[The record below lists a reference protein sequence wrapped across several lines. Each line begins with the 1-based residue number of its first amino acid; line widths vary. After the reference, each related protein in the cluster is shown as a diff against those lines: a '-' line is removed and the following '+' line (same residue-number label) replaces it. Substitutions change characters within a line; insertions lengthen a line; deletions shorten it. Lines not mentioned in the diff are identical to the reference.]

1 MRIFANY
8 HKDEAV
14 RFISHLDMQRL
25 LQRAF
30 RRAQIP
36 LAYSK
41 GFNPHPLLSFA
52 SALAVGYTSE
62 TEWLDVRLEREMDP
76 ASFQKAANAV
86 LPMGVHIEK
95 ALEAP
100 VELPTLTALTK
111 SALHRVCID
120 FETPLNETA
129 LKQGI
134 ETLLN
139 GEIIVKKRTK
149 AGERMVD
156 IRPQLMGM
164 EIIECA
170 TPVVLEIEGIMNVD
184 GALHIE
190 LLMQRL
196 MQVLNAAG
204 TWRVHRK
211 HIYFENTG
219 LLPLKS

>member
-8 HKDEAV
+8 HKAEEV

-30 RRAQIP
+30 RRAQVP
-36 LAYSK
+36 LEYSK

-62 TEWLDVRLEREMDP
+62 TEWLDVRLEKEVDLT
-76 ASFQKAANAV
+76 SFQQAVNAV
-86 LPMGVHIEK
+86 LPVGVHIGK
-95 ALEAP
+95 VLEAP
-100 VELPTLTALTK
+100 QELPTLTALTQ
-111 SALHRVCID
+111 SALHQVCIYLENSLD
-120 FETPLNETA
+120 ENDLRR
-129 LKQGI
+129 GI

-156 IRPQLMGM
+156 IRPQLLSIDLLEAG
-164 EIIECA
+164 
-170 TPVVLEIEGIMNVD
+170 TPVVLDITGLMNVD
-184 GALHIE
+184 GALHID
-190 LLMQRL
+190 LLLQQLMQAWGAL
-196 MQVLNAAG
+196 G

-211 HIYFENTG
+211 HIYFKNTG
-219 LLPLKS
+219 LLPL